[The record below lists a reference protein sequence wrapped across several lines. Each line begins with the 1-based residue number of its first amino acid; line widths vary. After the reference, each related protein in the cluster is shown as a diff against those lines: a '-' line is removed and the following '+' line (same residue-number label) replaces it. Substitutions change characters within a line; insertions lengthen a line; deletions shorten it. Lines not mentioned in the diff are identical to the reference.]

1 MQRYFAK
8 EIVNNKIV
16 LEDSDIHHIKN
27 VMRGKINDKIEVIY
41 DKKIYLCQIEEI
53 NPFLI
58 NVIEEKQ
65 ENNELDIEFTVAIG
79 LVKEQKFDL
88 IIQKLTELGVSKI
101 IPLQLERN
109 IVKITK
115 EKENKKKVRWQTIC
129 KEASEQS
136 HRNIVPEVTDI
147 KTIKD
152 IVNEDSD
159 LKLVCSTKENE
170 KIINNYLQQDKK
182 YAKMLIVIGPEGGIS
197 PKEEEYLNN
206 NGFDSVSLGKRIMR
220 VETAAFYVAS
230 VICYNNMR

>member
-8 EIVNNKIV
+8 EIVNNKII

-27 VMRGKINDKIEVIY
+27 VMRGKINDNIEVVY
-41 DKKIYLCQIEEI
+41 DKQLYLCQIENI
-53 NPFLI
+53 NPI
-58 NVIEEKQ
+58 SIVILKEQE
-65 ENNELDIEFTVAIG
+65 ENNELDIEVIIAIG

-88 IIQKLTELGVSKI
+88 ILQKLTELGVSKI
-101 IPLQLERN
+101 IPLQLERS

-152 IVNEDSD
+152 LINIDSD

-170 KIINNYLQQDKK
+170 KIINSYLQQDKK

-197 PKEEEYLNN
+197 SKEEEYLNN
-206 NGFDSVSLGKRIMR
+206 NSFESVSLGKRIMR

-230 VICYNNMR
+230 IISYNNMR